1 MELIVFRLALDFG
14 LAVLI
19 WVVQLLIYPSFLH
32 YSPENLQQWHLRYTS
47 RMAII
52 VIPLMFGQLAITIY
66 QAFCFPNVYTLGSI
80 TVLVVIW
87 VVTFIQFVPMHKT
100 ITNTTPSRALLEN
113 LIKRNRL
120 RTFLWSLLFL
130 WSLTEFLLR
139 GGIGFTSVQ
148 F

>member
-1 MELIVFRLALDFG
+1 MEFVTSRLVLDFG
-14 LAVLI
+14 LMVLI
-19 WVVQLLIYPSFLH
+19 WIVQLLIYPSFLH
-32 YSPENLQQWHLRYTS
+32 YSPERLQQWHLRYTS

-80 TVLVVIW
+80 TVLLVIW
-87 VVTFIQFVPMHKT
+87 IVTFIQFVPMHKA
-100 ITNTTPSRALLEN
+100 ITTTPHSRELLEN

-130 WSLTEFLLR
+130 WSLTELLLK
-139 GGIGFTSVQ
+139 T
-148 F
+148 